1 MNRTPK
7 YSIEVDLKQ
16 IILKSNESWNWTRN
30 WIRNERNQKWI
41 EISFLWWR
49 NETETLK
56 IRDIDINEITKLR
69 RLSKQQDKVKEP
81 DQIGI
86 RNKNEINQENKQN
99 LKIILGF
106 SLEKG
111 KKNIKEKKKI
121 EMTENWN
128 FSENCSGIM
137 FMEETIALIPY

>member
-1 MNRTPK
+1 MK
-7 YSIEVDLKQ
+7 
-16 IILKSNESWNWTRN
+16 
-30 WIRNERNQKWI
+30 
-41 EISFLWWR
+41 

-56 IRDIDINEITKLR
+56 IRDIDINEIAKLR
-69 RLSKQQDKVKEP
+69 RLSKQQDKAKEP

-86 RNKNEINQENKQN
+86 RNKNEINHENKQN
-99 LKIILGF
+99 LKIVLGF

-128 FSENCSGIM
+128 FSENCSRIM
-137 FMEETIALIPY
+137 FMEETIALIPC

>member
-1 MNRTPK
+1 MK
-7 YSIEVDLKQ
+7 
-16 IILKSNESWNWTRN
+16 
-30 WIRNERNQKWI
+30 
-41 EISFLWWR
+41 

-56 IRDIDINEITKLR
+56 IRDIDINEIAKLR
-69 RLSKQQDKVKEP
+69 RLSKQHDKAKEP

-86 RNKNEINQENKQN
+86 RNKNEINHENKQN
-99 LKIILGF
+99 LKIVLGF

-128 FSENCSGIM
+128 FSENCSRIM
-137 FMEETIALIPY
+137 FMEETIALIPC